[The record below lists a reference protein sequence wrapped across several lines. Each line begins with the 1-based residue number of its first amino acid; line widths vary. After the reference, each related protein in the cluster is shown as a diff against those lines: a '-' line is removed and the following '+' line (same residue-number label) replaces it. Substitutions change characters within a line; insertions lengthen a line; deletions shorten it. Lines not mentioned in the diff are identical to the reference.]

1 MAIPRVIGTIHG
13 RFREILE
20 DLRRPG
26 ALPSPWELATWEA
39 EQGLSLRFRRG
50 DGALEIDLD
59 RADAT
64 RPCYTRTRL
73 FNVYYT
79 LFHRADAS
87 LSAHESALVERV
99 VAIVRRAE
107 VRLPALV
114 SNDGEHDEH
123 GARVAVRE
131 VVAERALLTES
142 PGMYYVNP
150 YTGCILGCQYCYGIG
165 RTEFV
170 RAMEDLPQLPWG
182 RWLDVKV
189 NAPALLARELTEH
202 PPGTVRL
209 SPLVTD
215 PYQPV
220 ERKYRIT
227 RKCLEVL
234 GASEFTP
241 VVLTRSPV
249 VTDDLALFRALP
261 RLLIGVSIPTDDD
274 DVRAAF
280 EPAAPAIDDR
290 IAALKTLREAGLR
303 TFVVTWPMLPMDTA
317 RLVERVAPWV
327 EAVRLGPMTEKA
339 RIARTYHAIGRPE
352 AMTERWEHATFEALC
367 EGFTR
372 RSVPVNPAFEPWNLF
387 R

>member
-1 MAIPRVIGTIHG
+1 MTIPRVIGTIHG

-20 DLRRPG
+20 DLRHPG
-26 ALPSPWELATWEA
+26 ALPPTWSLVTWEA

-50 DGALEIDLD
+50 EDALEIDLD
-59 RADAT
+59 RVDST
-64 RPCYTRTRL
+64 RPCYVRTRF

-79 LFHRADAS
+79 LFHRANAA
-87 LSAHESALVERV
+87 LSPEESALVERV

-107 VRLPALV
+107 VRLPALA
-114 SNDGEHDEH
+114 SNESSPDEPA
-123 GARVAVRE
+123 ARVAVRE
-131 VVAERALLTES
+131 VMAERALLTES

-150 YTGCILGCQYCYGIG
+150 YTGCILGCRYCYGIG

-170 RAMEDLPQLPWG
+170 RAMGDLPPLPWG

-189 NAPALLARELTEH
+189 NAPELLARELREH

-215 PYQPV
+215 PYQPI
-220 ERKYRIT
+220 ERRYRVT
-227 RKCLEVL
+227 RRCLEVL
-234 GASEFTP
+234 GASKFTP

-261 RLLIGVSIPTDDD
+261 RLIVGVSIPTDDD
-274 DVRAAF
+274 AVRAAF
-280 EPAAPAIDDR
+280 EPAAPSIDER
-290 IAALKTLREAGLR
+290 VAALKTLREAGLR
-303 TFVVTWPMLPMDTA
+303 TFAVTWPMLPMNTA

-327 EAVRLGPMTEKA
+327 EAVRIGPMTEKA

-352 AMTERWEHATFEALC
+352 AMTERWERETFDALSG
-367 EGFTR
+367 GFAR
-372 RSVPVNPAFEPWNLF
+372 HGVPVNPTFEPWNLF